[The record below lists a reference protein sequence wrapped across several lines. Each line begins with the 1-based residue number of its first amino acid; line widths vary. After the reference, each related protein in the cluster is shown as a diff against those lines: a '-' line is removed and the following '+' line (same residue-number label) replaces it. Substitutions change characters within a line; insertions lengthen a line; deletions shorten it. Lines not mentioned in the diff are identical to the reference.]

1 MNPYQSF
8 KERVRR
14 EVSIDSYINRFVPL
28 RRMGRNLVGICPF
41 HNEKTPSFN
50 VNSEGGFYHCFG
62 CKASGDLFRF
72 VMDYQK
78 VDFLKSLEI
87 LSEYSGI
94 PLVERTKEEE
104 ESERKKEA
112 LYQIS
117 QKALEYFQKNLNTAA
132 GELALKYLES
142 RGLYTEDLKVF
153 KIGFGLPGFGNL
165 RGELFKTEA
174 EVKLG
179 EQLGLLKRQDQNK
192 DPYDFFRN
200 RIMFPV
206 IDTRGR
212 VVAFSGRILGES
224 EEAKYINSPNSL
236 IYDKSRTF
244 YNLNLS
250 QDSIRK
256 TREAVIV
263 EGVFDAIGL
272 FRKGIEFVVAP
283 LGTGFTEG
291 HVRILKNMA
300 DKVYLMMDSDKAGTK
315 GAFRAVN
322 LLSKE
327 GVVVKVC
334 HIPEGKDPFDYSLHH
349 NKQEIRDLL
358 EGALPASQFMIR
370 EILGGTGP
378 TSLAEEKQAGVK
390 KLFEFLKPMEKE
402 TDKQVYLEEG
412 ARQLGLSFS
421 SLFQDFRGKPGVSST
436 PSVVD
441 TKKDRT
447 PQKPGKPSPVLICER
462 KMIAMLIQN
471 LELFSFADDLLSLE
485 FRDEVSAFFW
495 DYLYTKYLQNENLT
509 AAEILSREEIPSE
522 YLGMIAEH
530 FSADVSVTPATFK
543 AMFLYHADLLDDA
556 RMEEL
561 VKEMAKPDLT
571 IEEKNNLLSELSLLK
586 SEKNKRS
593 VYLRT
598 IQTLEV

>member
-50 VNSEGGFYHCFG
+50 VNAEGGFYHCFG

-87 LSEYSGI
+87 LSDYSGI

-112 LYQIS
+112 LYQVS
-117 QKALEYFQKNLNTAA
+117 QKALEYFQKNLNTQS
-132 GELALKYLES
+132 GEIALKYLES
-142 RGLYTEDLKVF
+142 RGMYSEDLKVF

-165 RGELFKTEA
+165 RAELFKTEA

-206 IDTRGR
+206 IDTRAR
-212 VVAFSGRILGES
+212 VIAFSGRILGES

-244 YNLNLS
+244 YNLNLA

-327 GVVVKVC
+327 GVSVKVC

-358 EGALPASQFMIR
+358 ESAAPASQFMIR
-370 EILGGTGP
+370 EILAGAGP
-378 TSLAEEKQAGVK
+378 SSLAEEKQAGVK

-421 SLFQDFRGKPGVSST
+421 SLFQDFRGKPGVTST
-436 PSVVD
+436 PSAVD
-441 TKKDRT
+441 TKKERAVA
-447 PQKPGKPSPVLICER
+447 KPGKPSPILVCER

-485 FRDEVSAFFW
+485 FRDEVSAFLW

-530 FSADVSVTPATFK
+530 FTADESTTPGLFK
-543 AMFLYHADLLDDA
+543 GMFLYHADLLDDA